1 MPCYVIISVNWKEMS
16 IMDYKENKEMLF
28 KEKFHTLDISTTTPD
43 DLKKHLGGWQS
54 YFICY
59 HL

>member
-1 MPCYVIISVNWKEMS
+1 
-16 IMDYKENKEMLF
+16 MDYKENKEMLF